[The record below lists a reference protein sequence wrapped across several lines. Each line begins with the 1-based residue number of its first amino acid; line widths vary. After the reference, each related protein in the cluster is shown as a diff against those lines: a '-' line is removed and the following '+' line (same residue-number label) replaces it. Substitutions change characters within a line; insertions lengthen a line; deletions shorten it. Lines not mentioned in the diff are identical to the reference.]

1 MFFFFND
8 TATTEIYTLSLHD
21 ALPICLVDTFR
32 LAIIALNKQT
42 PKKPDYEGDGYDR
55 KGNMIY
61 DTWVCPNCG
70 EEYEVDYDDYKY
82 CPNCGQRLDWEE
94 NHAESC

>member
-1 MFFFFND
+1 MN
-8 TATTEIYTLSLHD
+8 EKE
-21 ALPICLVDTFR
+21 ALQNIRNLTKHLDNSDDRLVDTFR
-32 LAIIALNKQT
+32 LVIIALNKQT

>member
-1 MFFFFND
+1 MN
-8 TATTEIYTLSLHD
+8 EKE
-21 ALPICLVDTFR
+21 ALQNIRNLTKHLDNSDDRLVDTFR
-32 LAIIALNKQT
+32 LVIIALNKQV
-42 PKKPDYEGDGYDR
+42 PKKPDYESDGY
-55 KGNMIY
+55 Y

>member
-1 MFFFFND
+1 MNEKEALQGIRELTKHLEND
-8 TATTEIYTLSLHD
+8 ND
-21 ALPICLVDTFR
+21 RLVDTFR
-32 LAIIALNKQT
+32 LVIIALNKQI
-42 PKKPDYEGDGYDR
+42 PKKPDYEGDGYDNN
-55 KGNMIY
+55 GNMIY
-61 DTWVCPNCG
+61 DTWVCPKCG

>member
-1 MFFFFND
+1 MN
-8 TATTEIYTLSLHD
+8 EKE
-21 ALPICLVDTFR
+21 ALQNIRNLTKHLDNSDDRLVDTFR

-82 CPNCGQRLDWEE
+82 CPNCGQRLDWEVSHE
-94 NHAESC
+94 TD